1 MLIKTKLFQL
11 LLIFTSFNQV
21 IPATTKTTID
31 ANFPEKVNNHMQIYE
46 NDSIVT
52 IFSHIYPI
60 SKYDLNLF
68 ISSLYKL
75 THPSISIKNILTNY
89 DLKRES
95 AMSPF
100 LNIFYVNDAEN
111 VVQQFISHINK
122 RLHDFSNFY
131 KTQCLNIVAKTD
143 IQDVFDSFSVDDY
156 YSTVEPTSH
165 KPGNPPDTKEKK
177 FRRKFKATASAIIF
191 STTAGFFSGDYLTPL
206 SVAGEVLFESRNTDD
221 PVGKNKNKNKV
232 NISEIGMTPSEMWL
246 AYSKIYCIN
255 TFAFNFW
262 YEDGRITIVGD
273 KIPYEFMRNFFS
285 IVQHNIETMI
295 AGLPDKTVKKRIL
308 ENLLQRIE
316 AIKLVSNKL
325 EELVLFDLY
334 TNIITIVETPFAD
347 SLDIV
352 MNYIETTVNE
362 LFKLQELLIMD
373 FPITQMEVKEQKQI
387 NLASKKINDLI
398 KIEVANE
405 NAEDLADTVF
415 TAEQQINKNKVLN
428 DIQSLE
434 FDMLT
439 KLYIYGPL
447 KRTGILVSKTILA
460 LPEGIAVGGLKGVY
474 AFIEDIGGIVFFNPI
489 TSMTIIFIGLSIL
502 YAMVSNSIQIIGG
515 YCNWIYTIVSFPFY
529 MGYKFVACIRGVFL

>member
-1 MLIKTKLFQL
+1 MFITKLFQL
-11 LLIFTSFNQV
+11 LLIFISFNQV

-31 ANFPEKVNNHMQIYE
+31 SNFPEKVNTHMQIYE

-52 IFSHIYPI
+52 IFSHIKPT

-68 ISSLYKL
+68 VSSLYKL
-75 THPSISIKNILTNY
+75 SHPSISIKNILTTY
-89 DLKRES
+89 DVKREI
-95 AMSPF
+95 MLSPF
-100 LNIFYVNDAEN
+100 LIFYHVNDAET
-111 VVQQFISHINK
+111 VIQQFISHVNK
-122 RLHDFSNFY
+122 RLHEFSNFY

-143 IQDVFDSFSVDDY
+143 IQNVFDSFSVDDY
-156 YSTVEPTSH
+156 YSTVEPDSP
-165 KPGNPPDTKEKK
+165 KSGNPPNTKEKK
-177 FRRKFKATASAIIF
+177 FRRKFKAAASAIIL

-221 PVGKNKNKNKV
+221 TIGKNKNKNKV

-246 AYSKIYCIN
+246 SHAKIYCIN

-334 TNIITIVETPFAD
+334 TNLITIVETPFSN

-352 MNYIETTVNE
+352 MKYIEANVNE
-362 LFKLQELLIMD
+362 LFKLEELLVID
-373 FPITQMEVKEQKQI
+373 FPITQMEVREQEQI
-387 NLASKKINDLI
+387 NLATKKINDRI

-415 TAEQQINKNKVLN
+415 TAEQQIHKNKVLN
-428 DIQSLE
+428 DIQNLE

-447 KRTGILVSKTILA
+447 KRTGILVSKTVLA
-460 LPEGIAVGGLKGVY
+460 LPQGIAVGGLKGIY
-474 AFIEDIGGIVFFNPI
+474 SFIGDIGGIVFFNPV
-489 TSMTIIFIGLSIL
+489 TSMIIIFIGLSIV
-502 YAMVSNSIQIIGG
+502 YTMVANSIQLIGG
-515 YCNWIYTIVSFPFY
+515 YCKWFYTIVSFPFY
-529 MGYKFVACIRGVFL
+529 MGYKFVMCVRGVFL